1 MTFVIPLPVLS
12 QESWKQGSDEFKRL
26 VHIIKPKGMD
36 YYFIKLLAG
45 DPIPIREKMMFEGNR
60 LRSFLKWP
68 QSSPIHPPQFCRA
81 GFYYSDIGD
90 EVICFACEG
99 RIKNWEVND
108 DPIQVHMERFPFC
121 PFITGELPGVNFQG
135 NLDKNH
141 PLMQTAR
148 KIEEMIKR
156 TSETNRELALRTTIM
171 ESPNEIAS
179 TNIGQI
185 IRKRGQNIAVTRDS
199 PREATII
206 FRDEK
211 ERLRTFEGSWNNLSP
226 VTPKAL
232 VQAGFFYCGLED
244 IVQCAWCYGK
254 LGGWE
259 QCDDPLVEHVKHFP
273 NCSKFGDRK
282 GVVSASLLITNI
294 MQGDSDL
301 NSDDLGILTMR
312 PCNPQLTIEATRF
325 DSFRNKWPTNL
336 TQKPEQLAAAGY
348 FYIGYADNVKCFFC
362 DGGLCNWEDN
372 DDPWTEHA
380 RWFPEC
386 GFLKQVKGP
395 EFIQKVQ
402 EIGINGGSI
411 NSGGENVHETS
422 EPHAPPRMDKVPS
435 SSTQSLESKNLL
447 EKENEKLKEQ
457 RTCKICMNGEVSIVL
472 LPCGHLVSCV
482 KCTPALKNCPIC
494 RIGIKGTVRT
504 FMA

>member
-1 MTFVIPLPVLS
+1 M
-12 QESWKQGSDEFKRL
+12 
-26 VHIIKPKGMD
+26 
-36 YYFIKLLAG
+36 
-45 DPIPIREKMMFEGNR
+45 
-60 LRSFLKWP
+60 
-68 QSSPIHPPQFCRA
+68 
-81 GFYYSDIGD
+81 
-90 EVICFACEG
+90 
-99 RIKNWEVND
+99 
-108 DPIQVHMERFPFC
+108 
-121 PFITGELPGVNFQG
+121 
-135 NLDKNH
+135 
-141 PLMQTAR
+141 
-148 KIEEMIKR
+148 
-156 TSETNRELALRTTIM
+156 
-171 ESPNEIAS
+171 
-179 TNIGQI
+179 
-185 IRKRGQNIAVTRDS
+185 
-199 PREATII
+199 
-206 FRDEK
+206 
-211 ERLRTFEGSWNNLSP
+211 
-226 VTPKAL
+226 
-232 VQAGFFYCGLED
+232 
-244 IVQCAWCYGK
+244 
-254 LGGWE
+254 
-259 QCDDPLVEHVKHFP
+259 
-273 NCSKFGDRK
+273 
-282 GVVSASLLITNI
+282 
-294 MQGDSDL
+294 

-411 NSGGENVHETS
+411 NSGGEENVYETS

-504 FMA
+504 FMV